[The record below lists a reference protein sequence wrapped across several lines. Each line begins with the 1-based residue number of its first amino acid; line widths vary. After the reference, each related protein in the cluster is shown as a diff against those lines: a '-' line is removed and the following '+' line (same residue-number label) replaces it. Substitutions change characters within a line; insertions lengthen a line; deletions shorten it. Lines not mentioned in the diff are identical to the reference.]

1 MLKRL
6 KYAKFFVIEA
16 TLNLVISLKLK
27 VQRSMGVKG
36 KNKMANKAKD
46 RIINNKIKK
55 GLILSLNFQINTII
69 C

>member
-27 VQRSMGVKG
+27 VQRSMGVKE